1 MTVSSQIIE
10 VLDHLATKFG
20 VAIDWTAENVIPY
33 LEQLAGKYINWEIAI
48 SVMWIVVGVL
58 FITFGVVMIIVD
70 YKQLDDGMLAVIGV
84 VLIIIALI
92 IICTQVVDI
101 LTCKY
106 LPEKMIFEYAH
117 KLLKAV

>member
-70 YKQLDDGMLAVIGV
+70 YKQLDDGMLAVMGV